1 MNQDD
6 QDKAVEEIEQ
16 FIERYERLDKGK
28 SEIMEDMK
36 EVMKEA
42 KGKGYDVKALKRI
55 IARRKKDRED
65 AAEEDRVYDFY
76 KEILGM

>member
-1 MNQDD
+1 MD
-6 QDKAVEEIEQ
+6 QDQEKAVEEIKQ

-28 SEIMEDMK
+28 GEIMEDMK

-42 KGKGYDVKALKRI
+42 KGKGYDVKVLKRI